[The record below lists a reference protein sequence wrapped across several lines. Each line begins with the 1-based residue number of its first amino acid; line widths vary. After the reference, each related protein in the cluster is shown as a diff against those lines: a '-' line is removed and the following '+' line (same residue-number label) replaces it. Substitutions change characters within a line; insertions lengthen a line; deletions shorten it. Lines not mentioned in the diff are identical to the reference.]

1 MARIRDLMPD
11 PPVNYSV
18 GPTDTVADTTSLMAE
33 RNIGIVMVLEDEQ
46 LVGVFSERDLIRR
59 VLAENKDPAAVKISE
74 VMTKRVVIARD
85 EDDPELCLQK
95 MEQESCRHLP
105 VFAGGKPVGMLSIR
119 DLMRYILR
127 SKEEDLKL
135 LEQYISS

>member
-18 GPTDTVADTTSLMAE
+18 GPTDSVADTAKLMAE
-33 RNIGIVMVLEDEQ
+33 RNIGIVMVLENER

-59 VLAENKDPAAVKISE
+59 VLAENKDPAAVKVSE

-105 VFAGGKPVGMLSIR
+105 VFVGDKPVGMLSIR

>member
-18 GPTDTVADTTSLMAE
+18 GPTDSVADTTSLMAE
-33 RNIGIVMVLEDEQ
+33 RNIGIVMVLEDDQ

-59 VLAENKDPAAVKISE
+59 VLAENKDPAAVKVSE

-105 VFAGGKPVGMLSIR
+105 VFVGDKPVGMLSIR